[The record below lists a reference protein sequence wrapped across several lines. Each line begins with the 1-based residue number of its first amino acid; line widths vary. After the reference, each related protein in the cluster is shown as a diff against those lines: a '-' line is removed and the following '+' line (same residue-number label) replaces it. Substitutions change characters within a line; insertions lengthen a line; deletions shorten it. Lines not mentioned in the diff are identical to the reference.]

1 MPLLIAKIEKSER
14 RILFTPDRS
23 LRDILDATDIRVRSR
38 CRGTGACGCCRVQ
51 IEAGKVNEPTPNE
64 HTHMGSARL
73 DQGIRLACQVM
84 PKDDLRIVVLEPAPK
99 SNWRSLFEEEEEVWR
114 IKRYPTL
121 RELPPEVEHPYG
133 VAVDLGTTRI
143 SLSLLDLSSGQR
155 LAGRYGLNPQ
165 MSFGSDIMTRLVAA
179 SESQTQAQTMRQQA
193 IEAIGE
199 AMLDIAT
206 REGINLQRVTRL
218 TLVGNTAML
227 ALLSGRNYGMLL
239 QPSRWMSPVDCLPL
253 DTESWAVSW
262 DIYPRAGIEVIPP
275 LAGFVGSDLLAGV
288 LATHLTENETCGLFI
303 DFGTNSEIALWDG
316 QTLWVTS
323 AAGGPAFEDSGISC
337 GMSAEPGAVY
347 RVSLENGV
355 LDFAVIAGGKARG
368 LCGSGLIDLITNL
381 MKSGKLG
388 KTGRFTP
395 DVPGEC
401 FKLVEGEQSLFLTK
415 GDVDV
420 FQRAKAA
427 IGAGIN
433 ILLAKAGMGHRDLHR
448 ICVGGAFGRFL
459 NVANAQDVGLLP
471 DIQPDL
477 VELCGN
483 TALAGCEWVLLSS
496 EATKNLE
503 TLTEQA
509 KIVNLAQC
517 DDFEDIFFESLY
529 LEPMGGISL

>member
-1 MPLLIAKIEKSER
+1 
-14 RILFTPDRS
+14 
-23 LRDILDATDIRVRSR
+23 
-38 CRGTGACGCCRVQ
+38 
-51 IEAGKVNEPTPNE
+51 
-64 HTHMGSARL
+64 
-73 DQGIRLACQVM
+73 
-84 PKDDLRIVVLEPAPK
+84 
-99 SNWRSLFEEEEEVWR
+99 
-114 IKRYPTL
+114 
-121 RELPPEVEHPYG
+121 
-133 VAVDLGTTRI
+133 
-143 SLSLLDLSSGQR
+143 
-155 LAGRYGLNPQ
+155 
-165 MSFGSDIMTRLVAA
+165 
-179 SESQTQAQTMRQQA
+179 
-193 IEAIGE
+193 
-199 AMLDIAT
+199 
-206 REGINLQRVTRL
+206 
-218 TLVGNTAML
+218 
-227 ALLSGRNYGMLL
+227 MLL

-381 MKSGKLG
+381 VKSGKLG

-433 ILLAKAGMGHRDLHR
+433 ILLAKAGMGRRDLHR
-448 ICVGGAFGRFL
+448 ICVGGAFGQFL

-496 EATKNLE
+496 EATKSLE

-517 DDFEDIFFESLY
+517 DDFEDIFFRSLY